1 METLRESI
9 GYVSQEPVLILGSIR
24 DNLLFG
30 KSDAT
35 DADLRE
41 ALTKANALFAYDIDA
56 NLNAFIGSTSVMN
69 LSGGQK

>member
-1 METLRESI
+1 LETLRESI